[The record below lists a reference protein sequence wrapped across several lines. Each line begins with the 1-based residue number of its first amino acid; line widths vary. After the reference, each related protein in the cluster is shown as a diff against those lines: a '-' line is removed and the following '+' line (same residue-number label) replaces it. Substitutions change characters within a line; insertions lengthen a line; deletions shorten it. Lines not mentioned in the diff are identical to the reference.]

1 MSRVLHR
8 LSDIAVRA
16 KKRPG
21 YVADGGNL
29 YLRVAPGGSKQWM
42 FRFALRGRTRDA
54 GLGPYPTISLVQAR
68 QEAERLR
75 RLVAAGVDPIEA
87 RNEEREA
94 ARVAAAKGLTFAACA
109 REFIASHEGGWRGPR
124 TAKLWRAALA
134 AHVYP
139 VFGNEPVGDVDT
151 TLVLRSLQPIWA
163 ETPVMAGRVRSMIET
178 VLDSAKV
185 RGLRD
190 GQNPA
195 QWRGHLD
202 HLLPSRRK
210 VRREQ
215 HHPALPFAEI
225 PAFMAEL
232 RATDHDLSARLL
244 EFLILTASRSGEARG
259 ARWDEIDFKQV
270 MWVIPPE
277 RMKGEREHKVPLS
290 PRAVVI
296 LKQMGEVRLSEFVF
310 PGQSKSRPIS
320 NIGMRRLLHKLRPGV
335 TVHGFRS
342 TFRDWAAEIT
352 NFPNHVVEMALAHAV
367 SDAVEAAYRRGD
379 LLEKRRQLMEAW
391 AGFCNRKSRMAEVVP
406 IKRHSV

>member
-1 MSRVLHR
+1 MARVLHR

-75 RLVAAGVDPIEA
+75 RLVTAGIDPIEA
-87 RNEEREA
+87 RNKEREA
-94 ARVAAAKGLTFAACA
+94 ARVAATKAVTFEACA
-109 REFIASHEGGWRGPR
+109 REFIASHEQGWKGPR
-124 TAKLWRAALA
+124 TAKLWRAALT

-139 VFGNEPVGDVDT
+139 VFGSEPVGAIDT
-151 TLVLRSLQPIWA
+151 TLVLRSLQPIWSQ
-163 ETPVMAGRVRSMIET
+163 TPVMAGRVRSMIEV
-178 VLDSAKV
+178 VLDSAKA

-202 HLLPSRRK
+202 NLLPSRRK
-210 VRREQ
+210 VRRVQ

-232 RATDHDLSARLL
+232 RARDDLPARLL
-244 EFLILTASRSGEARG
+244 EFLILTAGRSGEGRN
-259 ARWDEIDFKQV
+259 ARWDEFDVEQA
-270 MWVIPPE
+270 MWVIPVE
-277 RMKGEREHKVPLS
+277 RMKGGREHKVPLS
-290 PRAVVI
+290 PRAVII
-296 LKQMGEVRLSEFVF
+296 LEQMAGLRLSDFVF
-310 PGQSKSRPIS
+310 PGQSESRPIS
-320 NIGMRRLLHKLRPGV
+320 GIGLRRLLHKLRPGV

-342 TFRDWAAEIT
+342 TFRDWAAETT

-367 SDAVEAAYRRGD
+367 GDAVEAAYRRGD
-379 LLEKRRQLMEAW
+379 LLEKRRKLMEAW
-391 AGFCNRKSRMAEVVP
+391 AAYCGREAFPTVAPLRRGRTV
-406 IKRHSV
+406 

>member
-1 MSRVLHR
+1 MARVLHG

-75 RLVAAGVDPIEA
+75 RLVATGIDPIEA

-94 ARVAAAKGLTFAACA
+94 ARVAAAKAVTFEACA
-109 REFIASHEGGWRGPR
+109 REFIASHEQGWRGPS
-124 TAKLWRAALA
+124 TAKLWCAALA
-134 AHVYP
+134 THVYP
-139 VFGNEPVGDVDT
+139 VFGNEPVGNVDT

-163 ETPVMAGRVRSMIET
+163 ETPTMAGRVRSMIES
-178 VLDSAKV
+178 VLDSAKA

-210 VRREQ
+210 VRRVH

-232 RATDHDLSARLL
+232 RARDDLPARLL
-244 EFLILTASRSGEARG
+244 EFLILTASRSGEGRS
-259 ARWDEIDFKQV
+259 ARWDEFDVEQT

-277 RMKGEREHKVPLS
+277 RMKGGREHKVPLS
-290 PRAVVI
+290 PRAVII
-296 LKQMGEVRLSEFVF
+296 LEQTARLRLSDFVF
-310 PGQSKSRPIS
+310 PGQSESRPIS
-320 NIGMRRLLHKLRPGV
+320 GISLRRLLHKLRPGV

-342 TFRDWAAEIT
+342 SFRDWAAETT

-379 LLEKRRQLMEAW
+379 LFEKRRKLMEAW
-391 AGFCNRKSRMAEVVP
+391 AQYCQRKSASAEVVP
-406 IKRHSV
+406 LQRRIK

>member
-1 MSRVLHR
+1 MARVRHR

-75 RLVAAGVDPIEA
+75 RLVAAGIDPIEA
-87 RNEEREA
+87 RNKEREA
-94 ARVAAAKGLTFAACA
+94 ARVAATRAVTFEACA
-109 REFIASHEGGWRGPR
+109 REFIASHERGWRGHR

-139 VFGNEPVGDVDT
+139 VFGHEPVGAVDT
-151 TLVLRSLQPIWA
+151 ALVLRSLQPIWA
-163 ETPVMAGRVRSMIET
+163 ETPVMAGRVRSMIEA
-178 VLDSAKV
+178 VLDSAKA

-202 HLLPSRRK
+202 HLLPSRKK

-215 HHPALPFAEI
+215 HHPALAFAEI
-225 PAFMAEL
+225 PAFMADL
-232 RATDHDLSARLL
+232 RATDDDLSALLL

-259 ARWDEIDFKQV
+259 ARWDEIDFKQA

-277 RMKGEREHKVPLS
+277 RMKGGREHKVPLS
-290 PRAVVI
+290 QRAVVI
-296 LKQMGEVRLSEFVF
+296 LKQMGEMRVSEFVF
-310 PGQSKSRPIS
+310 PGQSKNRPIS
-320 NIGMRRLLHKLRPGV
+320 NFGMRRLLCKLRPGV

-342 TFRDWAAEIT
+342 TFRDWAAETT
-352 NFPNHVVEMALAHAV
+352 NFPNHVVEMALARAV
-367 SDAVEAAYRRGD
+367 SDTVEAAYRRGD
-379 LLEKRRQLMEAW
+379 LFEKHRRLMEVWANYCGRTSAQIVPLKRRGLA
-391 AGFCNRKSRMAEVVP
+391 
-406 IKRHSV
+406 

>member
-1 MSRVLHR
+1 MARVRHR

-75 RLVAAGVDPIEA
+75 RLVAAGIDPIEA
-87 RNEEREA
+87 RNKEREA
-94 ARVAAAKGLTFAACA
+94 ARVAATRAVTFEACA
-109 REFIASHEGGWRGPR
+109 REFIASHERGWRGHR

-139 VFGNEPVGDVDT
+139 VFGHEPVGAVDT
-151 TLVLRSLQPIWA
+151 ALVLRSLQPIWA
-163 ETPVMAGRVRSMIET
+163 ETPVMAGRVRSMIEA
-178 VLDSAKV
+178 VLDSAKA

-202 HLLPSRRK
+202 HLLPSRKK

-215 HHPALPFAEI
+215 HHPALAFAEI
-225 PAFMAEL
+225 PAFMADL
-232 RATDHDLSARLL
+232 RATDDDLSALLL

-259 ARWDEIDFKQV
+259 ARWDEIDFKQA

-277 RMKGEREHKVPLS
+277 RMKGGREHKVPLS
-290 PRAVVI
+290 QRAVII
-296 LKQMGEVRLSEFVF
+296 LKQMGEMRVSEFVF
-310 PGQSKSRPIS
+310 PGQSKNRPIS
-320 NIGMRRLLHKLRPGV
+320 NFGMRRLLCKLRPGV

-342 TFRDWAAEIT
+342 TFRDWAAETT

-367 SDAVEAAYRRGD
+367 SDTVEAAYRRGD
-379 LLEKRRQLMEAW
+379 LFEKHRRLMEVW
-391 AGFCNRKSRMAEVVP
+391 ANYCGRTSAQIVP
-406 IKRHSV
+406 LKRGGLA

>member
-1 MSRVLHR
+1 MARVLHR

-75 RLVAAGVDPIEA
+75 RLVATGIDPIEA
-87 RNEEREA
+87 RNKEREA
-94 ARVAAAKGLTFAACA
+94 ARVAAAKAVTFEACA
-109 REFIASHEGGWRGPR
+109 REFIASHERGWRGPR
-124 TAKLWRAALA
+124 TAKLWRAALET
-134 AHVYP
+134 HVYP
-139 VFGNEPVGDVDT
+139 VFGNEPVGNVDT

-163 ETPVMAGRVRSMIET
+163 ETPTMAGRVRSMIET
-178 VLDSAKV
+178 VLDSAKA

-210 VRREQ
+210 VRRVQ
-215 HHPALPFAEI
+215 HHPALPFTEI

-232 RATDHDLSARLL
+232 RAMDDLPARLL
-244 EFLILTASRSGEARG
+244 EFLILTASRSGEGRS
-259 ARWDEIDFKQV
+259 ARWDEFDLKQA

-277 RMKGEREHKVPLS
+277 RMKGGREHKVPLS
-290 PRAVVI
+290 PRAVII
-296 LKQMGEVRLSEFVF
+296 LEQMARLRLSDFVF
-310 PGQSKSRPIS
+310 PGQSERRPIS
-320 NIGMRRLLHKLRPGV
+320 GIGLRRLLRKLRPGV

-342 TFRDWAAEIT
+342 SFRDWAAETT

-379 LLEKRRQLMEAW
+379 LFEKRRRLMEAW
-391 AGFCNRKSRMAEVVP
+391 AQYCQRKAASAEVVP
-406 IKRHSV
+406 LRRLVK

>member
-1 MSRVLHR
+1 MARVRHR

-75 RLVAAGVDPIEA
+75 RLVAAGIDPIEA
-87 RNEEREA
+87 RNKEREA
-94 ARVAAAKGLTFAACA
+94 ARVAATRAVTFEACA
-109 REFIASHEGGWRGPR
+109 REFIASHERGWRGHR

-139 VFGNEPVGDVDT
+139 VFGHEPVGAVDT
-151 TLVLRSLQPIWA
+151 ALVLRSLQPIWA
-163 ETPVMAGRVRSMIET
+163 ETPVMAGRVRSMIEA
-178 VLDSAKV
+178 VLDSAKA

-202 HLLPSRRK
+202 HLLPSRKK

-215 HHPALPFAEI
+215 HHPALAFAEI
-225 PAFMAEL
+225 PAFMADL
-232 RATDHDLSARLL
+232 RATDDDLSALLL

-259 ARWDEIDFKQV
+259 ARWDEIDFKQA

-277 RMKGEREHKVPLS
+277 RMKGGREHKVPLS
-290 PRAVVI
+290 QRAVVI
-296 LKQMGEVRLSEFVF
+296 LKQMGEMRVSEFVF
-310 PGQSKSRPIS
+310 PGQSKNRPIS
-320 NIGMRRLLHKLRPGV
+320 NFGMRRLLCKLRPGV

-342 TFRDWAAEIT
+342 TFRDWAAETT

-367 SDAVEAAYRRGD
+367 SDTVEAAYRRGD
-379 LLEKRRQLMEAW
+379 LFEKHRRLMEVW
-391 AGFCNRKSRMAEVVP
+391 ANYCGRTSAQIVP
-406 IKRHSV
+406 LKRGGLA

>member
-1 MSRVLHR
+1 MARVRHR

-75 RLVAAGVDPIEA
+75 RLVAAGIDPIEA
-87 RNEEREA
+87 RNKEREA
-94 ARVAAAKGLTFAACA
+94 ARVAATRAVTFEACA
-109 REFIASHEGGWRGPR
+109 REFIASHERGWRGHR

-139 VFGNEPVGDVDT
+139 VFGHEPVGAVDT
-151 TLVLRSLQPIWA
+151 ALVLRSLQPIWA
-163 ETPVMAGRVRSMIET
+163 ETPVMAGRVRSMIEA
-178 VLDSAKV
+178 VLDSAKA

-202 HLLPSRRK
+202 HLLPSRKK

-215 HHPALPFAEI
+215 HHPALAFAEI
-225 PAFMAEL
+225 PAFMADL
-232 RATDHDLSARLL
+232 RATDDDLSALLL

-259 ARWDEIDFKQV
+259 ARWDEIDFKQA
-270 MWVIPPE
+270 MWVIP
-277 RMKGEREHKVPLS
+277 
-290 PRAVVI
+290 
-296 LKQMGEVRLSEFVF
+296 
-310 PGQSKSRPIS
+310 
-320 NIGMRRLLHKLRPGV
+320 
-335 TVHGFRS
+335 RS
-342 TFRDWAAEIT
+342 
-352 NFPNHVVEMALAHAV
+352 V
-367 SDAVEAAYRRGD
+367 
-379 LLEKRRQLMEAW
+379 
-391 AGFCNRKSRMAEVVP
+391 
-406 IKRHSV
+406 

>member
-1 MSRVLHR
+1 MARVLHR

-21 YVADGGNL
+21 YIADGGNL

-42 FRFALRGRTRDA
+42 FRFALRERTRDA

-75 RLVAAGVDPIEA
+75 RLVATGIDPIEA
-87 RNEEREA
+87 RNKEREA
-94 ARVAAAKGLTFAACA
+94 ARVAATKAVTFEACA
-109 REFIASHEGGWRGPR
+109 REFIASHERGWRGPR

-139 VFGNEPVGDVDT
+139 VFGNEPIGAVDT
-151 TLVLRSLQPIWA
+151 ALVLRSLQPIWA
-163 ETPVMAGRVRSMIET
+163 ETPVMAGRVRSMIEA
-178 VLDSAKV
+178 VLDSAKA

-215 HHPALPFAEI
+215 HHPALAFAEI

-232 RATDHDLSARLL
+232 RETDDDLSAHLL
-244 EFLILTASRSGEARG
+244 EFLILTVSRSGEARG
-259 ARWDEIDFKQV
+259 ARWEEIDFKQA

-277 RMKGEREHKVPLS
+277 RMKGGREHKVPLS
-290 PRAVVI
+290 QRAVVI
-296 LKQMGEVRLSEFVF
+296 LKQMGDVRLSEFVF
-310 PGQSKSRPIS
+310 PGQSKNRPIS
-320 NIGMRRLLHKLRPGV
+320 NFGMRRLLCKLCPDV

-342 TFRDWAAEIT
+342 TFRDWAAETT

-379 LLEKRRQLMEAW
+379 LLEKRRKLMEAW
-391 AGFCNRKSRMAEVVP
+391 AQHCQRQPASAEVVP
-406 IKRHSV
+406 LPRRIK